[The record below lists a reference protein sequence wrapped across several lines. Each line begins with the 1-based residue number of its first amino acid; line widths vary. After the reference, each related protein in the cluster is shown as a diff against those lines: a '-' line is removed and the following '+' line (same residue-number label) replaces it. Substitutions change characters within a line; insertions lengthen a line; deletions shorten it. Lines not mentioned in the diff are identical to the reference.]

1 MSKIGEKPV
10 EVTSG
15 VQVDLKDDRVMVKGS
30 KGEVSVEIPMG
41 ITVAIKDG
49 VVSVA
54 RTNDSKKNRSLHG
67 LIRSL
72 IQNAINGVEN
82 PWEKKLEVVG
92 TGYKVKM
99 QGTGL
104 VFDVGLSHKVE
115 FPQADGVSY
124 KVEGNKITVL
134 GVDKQLVGEVANKIK
149 NVKKP
154 DHYKGKGVRYE
165 GEYVILKPGKKAK
178 TA

>member
-15 VQVDLKDDRVMVKGS
+15 VHVELKDSVVLVKGS
-30 KGEVSVEIPMG
+30 KGEVSVEIPLG
-41 ITVAIKDG
+41 VTVSMKDG

-54 RTNDSKKNRSLHG
+54 RANDSKKNRSLHG

-72 IQNAINGVEN
+72 IQNAVIGVEK

-99 QGTGL
+99 QGAGL

-115 FPQADGVSY
+115 FPKTDGVAY
-124 KVEGNKITVL
+124 HVEGSKITVS

-165 GEYVILKPGKKAK
+165 GEHVILKPGKKAK

>member
-10 EVTSG
+10 EVTQS
-15 VQVDLKDDRVMVKGS
+15 VQVELKDNMVNVKGS
-30 KGEVSVEIPMG
+30 KGEVSFEVPMG
-41 ITVAIKDG
+41 VNITMKEGVITVN
-49 VVSVA
+49 

-67 LIRSL
+67 LVRSL
-72 IQNAINGVEN
+72 VQNAITGVEK
-82 PWEKKLEVVG
+82 PWEKRLEVVG
-92 TGYKVKM
+92 TGYRVKM

-104 VFDVGLSHKVE
+104 IFDVGLSHKVE
-115 FPQADGVSY
+115 FSQVDGVTY
-124 KVEGNKITVL
+124 KVEGNKIVVS
-134 GVDKQLVGEVANKIK
+134 GVNKQLVGEVANKIK
-149 NVKKP
+149 CIKKP

>member
-15 VQVDLKDDRVMVKGS
+15 VNIDLKDNVVQVKGS

-41 ITVAIKDG
+41 ITVNMKDG
-49 VVSVA
+49 IVSVN
-54 RTNDSKKNRSLHG
+54 RSNDSKKNRSLHG
-67 LIRSL
+67 LVRSL
-72 IQNAINGVEN
+72 IQNAVTGVEK

-124 KVEGNKITVL
+124 HVEGNKITVL
-134 GVDKQLVGEVANKIK
+134 GVNKQLVGEVANKIK
-149 NVKKP
+149 NIKKP